1 MKVLAF
7 SGGKDSWACLWLN
20 KDRLDNIVVVWVNTG
35 KNYPEMLETIAL
47 AKSICPNFG
56 EITVDRDGQ
65 NAYHGIPA
73 EIVPVNW
80 TRFGQKFTS
89 EKSVM
94 IQAYTNCCY
103 ENIGKNLHEY
113 CIQRGYT
120 EMIRGQRNSEGHK
133 STARDGDV
141 VDGITYRQPI
151 ENWSSQ
157 EVLEFN
163 AKHMQIPDHFRFNHT
178 SMDCYDCTAFAKES
192 KDRVAYME
200 QKYPLLYAE
209 YKSRN
214 DALQGALKEALE
226 IQ

>member
-80 TRFGQKFTS
+80 TRFGQK
-89 EKSVM
+89 
-94 IQAYTNCCY
+94 
-103 ENIGKNLHEY
+103 L
-113 CIQRGYT
+113 
-120 EMIRGQRNSEGHK
+120 
-133 STARDGDV
+133 
-141 VDGITYRQPI
+141 PI
-151 ENWSSQ
+151 MF
-157 EVLEFN
+157 EFFFFLR
-163 AKHMQIPDHFRFNHT
+163 I
-178 SMDCYDCTAFAKES
+178 
-192 KDRVAYME
+192 
-200 QKYPLLYAE
+200 
-209 YKSRN
+209 
-214 DALQGALKEALE
+214 
-226 IQ
+226 